1 MNKRLEIMIF
11 FFICSFCSLLFAIDK
26 YSKLQTGLK
35 VNNVNI
41 NQYKLLLIIPENSCQ
56 GCLRILLNNL
66 EGLTQNKDLKLIY
79 LSINRKIYSDS
90 TITVLD
96 YYKNYE
102 YFNELLGITIY
113 IINNGNINQDI
124 EIIPQNINEIIN
136 IISKKNIKY
145 NDLEKLKKLNN
156 DNY

>member
-1 MNKRLEIMIF
+1 MIF
-11 FFICSFCSLLFAIDK
+11 FFICSFCSLLIAIDK

-156 DNY
+156 NNY